1 MTDLAS
7 ILSDHYQ
14 DLCDKAAEI
23 GVDWIQTADLIRG
36 PGEYRPIT
44 FRAKDRQRSKVY
56 VHYTGDGLALV
67 NFHTLD
73 DGGRTVSWF
82 GRKQLAPRFKR
93 ITNWQIKENAAKSW
107 LEAEAA
113 RQATVDQNRMQ
124 REAEAQKR
132 RDEERKKREEEQARK
147 EAEEEARRK
156 EGHERALTAWADAP
170 RANADHPYLTDK
182 CLSDY
187 LRSDGL
193 AELRETSSRKL
204 YGWGTDDRLLMIRFV
219 DVFDRTSGF
228 QVIDECGNKRYT
240 TGPRGQ
246 YKGAHAFFGDTEAPK
261 LIAVAEGFASGYAAR
276 VAADATFGM
285 ARDAGNLAEMVQIVR
300 AKFPGVRALL
310 LADNDIPAEDK
321 LAQGNVGM
329 YAAVQAAI
337 ATRMQIV
344 HIPAIGGKKT
354 DAADILETYGPEY
367 LAQILKD
374 KSLRIKIGNTLD
386 GIEWS
391 LRFTPHRDH
400 EMLVGRL
407 TLAMGAP
414 VRASRDDVWNRYLEL
429 VQLPMKKNR
438 IIARIDSV
446 IHAIVSAVEEL
457 ARLDADFSQQTV
469 PNEKGHHVVPF
480 DLIERILKAAA
491 CGHHIV
497 LRAPMGTGKTERVV
511 AALKEHFERF
521 VYLCHR
527 VSIAKDASARLGL
540 PNYKDMDAQEI
551 LFSPQ
556 FVSSVQSILAKR
568 FVANGFNAHCA
579 ANFLVIDE
587 ASKLIAQCISLGS
600 RFENIIR
607 NTNTFVEAIRTS
619 GSALFIDADANNT
632 LVETIG
638 MIDERP
644 ITVIDITHPEGAGM
658 KWAVDLFEDRHDL
671 VLQLMKC
678 LEERR
683 NVRVATD
690 NRRWARTL
698 EKYIERYFPAV
709 TKLCVTRE
717 PDGEERTAI
726 DILFGDPNAAVTD
739 YQVLIHTPVIS
750 SGFSITVPHFE
761 RSFGFFFGTV
771 GATECMQKMGRDRT
785 ARDWAIWIR
794 KTMVDGEEAT
804 ADAREAE
811 YTSQSLH
818 TRLSHIFRRESI
830 KERKNLDLLLPL
842 LLETRGHAVRQVK
855 KTDVDS
861 LEIMKRLQEIAEE
874 LEQERIA
881 NIITLGENPVS
892 DEEYESLQKVYLRT
906 KNQEARVI
914 AYEVLNHLG
923 GELSEDDIVFY
934 EKHSGVHKANV
945 MECLLSSSEEA
956 SWHDE
961 NAPDSDYGHI
971 HAVEKRALL
980 REAIRILGLGDE
992 IEGEFDV
999 SAARE
1004 LVIWAKSVEQKMH
1017 AHFPGVINVRREV
1030 KYGVSLVKR
1039 LLRAIGLELT
1049 KRKTNGRY
1057 LYSVSPESF
1066 ERMNRY
1072 VQRRLELNR
1081 ALIRRIVRVDNPE
1094 EPIHQGETAA
1104 VDFAPEPFEFVDEDD
1119 IELVDDDDLDLSAA
1133 DYAACEEWL
1142 MPPDNPF

>member
-1 MTDLAS
+1 MTELAS
-7 ILSDHYQ
+7 ILSDHFQ
-14 DLCDKAAEI
+14 ELCDKAAEI

-44 FRAKDRQRSKVY
+44 FRAKDRQRSKIY
-56 VHYTGDGLALV
+56 VHYKGDGQALI

-82 GRKQLAPRFKR
+82 GRKQRAPRFKR
-93 ITNWQIKENAAKSW
+93 VTSWQIKENAAKAW

-113 RQATVDQNRMQ
+113 RQEAVDQFRIQ
-124 REAEAQKR
+124 RDAEAQKR
-132 RDEERKKREEEQARK
+132 RDEERKKREEEESRK

-156 EGHERALTAWADAP
+156 EGHERAQAAWADAP
-170 RANADHPYLTDK
+170 RAEADHPYLSGK
-182 CLSDY
+182 RLSDY
-187 LRSDGL
+187 LATDDF
-193 AELRETSSRKL
+193 AELRETTPRKL
-204 YGWGTDDRLLMIRFV
+204 YGWGTEDRLLMIRFV

-228 QVIDECGNKRYT
+228 QVIDESGDKRYT

-246 YKGAHAFFGDTEAPK
+246 YKGAHAFFGDTDAPK
-261 LIAVAEGFASGYAAR
+261 AIFVAEGFASGYAAR
-276 VAADATFGM
+276 TATEGTFAM
-285 ARDAGNLAEMVQIVR
+285 ARDAGNLAETVQIVR
-300 AKFPGVRALL
+300 AKFPGVRLL
-310 LADNDIPAEDK
+310 LVADNDIPTEDK

-329 YAAVQAAI
+329 YAAVQAAVT
-337 ATRMQIV
+337 TRVQIV
-344 HIPAIGGKKT
+344 QIPPIGGKKT
-354 DAADILETYGPEY
+354 DAADVLETYGPEY
-367 LAQILKD
+367 LAQVLKD

-391 LRFTPHRDH
+391 LRFAPHRDH
-400 EMLVGRL
+400 ESLVGRL
-407 TLAMGAP
+407 ALAMGAP
-414 VRASRDDVWNRYLEL
+414 VRASRNEVWSRYLEL
-429 VQLPMKKNR
+429 VQLPMKKSL
-438 IIARIDSV
+438 IMAKIDAV
-446 IHAIVSAVEEL
+446 IFAIVGAVEEL
-457 ARLDADFSQQTV
+457 IGLEADVSLETV

-480 DLIERILKAAA
+480 DLVERILKAAA
-491 CGHHIV
+491 GGHHII

-511 AALKEHFERF
+511 AALKAHFERF

-527 VSIAKDASARLGL
+527 VSIAKDASVRLGL

-600 RFENIIR
+600 RFENIIG

-632 LVETIG
+632 LAETIA

-671 VLQLMKC
+671 VMQLMKC
-678 LEERR
+678 LEEGRS
-683 NVRVATD
+683 VRVATD

-698 EKYIERYFPAV
+698 ETYIERYFPAV

-717 PDGEERTAI
+717 PNGEERTAI
-726 DILFGDPNAAVTD
+726 DVLFGDPNAAITD
-739 YQVLIHTPVIS
+739 YKVLIHTPVIS

-785 ARDWAIWIR
+785 ACDWAIWIR

-811 YTSQSLH
+811 YTSGSLH

-842 LLETRGHAVRQVK
+842 LLQQRGHAVRLVK
-855 KTDVDS
+855 KIDVDS
-861 LEIMKRLQEIAEE
+861 LEIMKKLQEIADE

-881 NIITLGENPVS
+881 NIITLGEKPVS

-923 GELSEDDIVFY
+923 GELSEDDIVFF
-934 EKHSGVHKANV
+934 EKHAGVHKANI
-945 MECLLSSSEEA
+945 MECLLASQEEA

-980 REAIRILGLGDE
+980 REAIRILGLGE
-992 IEGEFDV
+992 KIEGEFDV
-999 SAARE
+999 ASARE
-1004 LVIWAKSVEQKMH
+1004 LVVWAKSVEQKMH
-1017 AHFPGVINVRREV
+1017 AHFPGVISVHREV

-1057 LYSVSPESF
+1057 LYAVSPESL

-1072 VQRRLELNR
+1072 VERRHELNR
-1081 ALIRRIVRVDNPE
+1081 ALIRRIVRTENQE
-1094 EPIHQGETAA
+1094 SPIHQTEAV
-1104 VDFAPEPFEFVDEDD
+1104 VDFAVESFDLVDEED
-1119 IELVDDDDLDLSAA
+1119 IDLMDDDNFDLSAA
-1133 DYAACEEWL
+1133 DYAVCEEWL
-1142 MPPDNPF
+1142 TPPDEPF